1 MEPRKDFHQQLE
13 EMYLGLLRMSNRCLE
28 IIEEARTAFLELDG
42 AKAESVIAA
51 DEDVDDM
58 RYSLEEA
65 GIELIARQAPVAVDL
80 RTIIVIMRLAQ
91 HLERV
96 ADLCVNI
103 SKATL
108 NLAGRASLS
117 PWIRENMDE
126 MFRRSA
132 RMLSC
137 AMRAFRDRDLSLAAD
152 LYEMDEK
159 VDRINRAF
167 LTGFDRGSEE
177 ELELVIRVVMIS
189 RFIERIADHA
199 VDIGEHVRFLVTGSV
214 REEDSGDQGKSGAGT
229 EA

>member
-1 MEPRKDFHQQLE
+1 VEPRKDFHQQLE
-13 EMYLGLLRMSNRCLE
+13 EMYLELLRMSNRCLE
-28 IIEEARTAFLELDG
+28 LIDDTRVAFLDLDG
-42 AKAESVIAA
+42 EKAERIIAA
-51 DEDVDDM
+51 DEEIDDM
-58 RYSLEEA
+58 RYSLEES

-103 SKATL
+103 SKAII
-108 NLAGRASLS
+108 NLSGHASLS
-117 PWIRENMDE
+117 SWIKENMDE
-126 MFRRSA
+126 MFKRSA

-137 AMRAFRDRDLSLAAD
+137 ATQAFRDRDLTLAGE
-152 LYEMDEK
+152 LNEMDEK

-167 LTGFDRGSEE
+167 LTGFDRDSEE
-177 ELELVIRVVMIS
+177 ELELVVRVVLIS

-214 REEDSGDQGKSGAGT
+214 QEGD
-229 EA
+229 